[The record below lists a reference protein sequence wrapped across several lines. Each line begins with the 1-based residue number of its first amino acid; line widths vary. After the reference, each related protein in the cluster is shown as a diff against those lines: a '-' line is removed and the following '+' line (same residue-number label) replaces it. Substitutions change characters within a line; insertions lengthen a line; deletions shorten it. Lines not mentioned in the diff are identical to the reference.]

1 MKETNEDVG
10 NLTDKNMENQIE
22 NQNQRIEV
30 IEDSIQRIVKTL
42 TTDYKLLHENLADYK
57 AQKAIEQEANEKF
70 IEFLEQNNRAMESAQ
85 RINQSHFEAQDY
97 IKSQTEVVKNI
108 LYKSYQSFVGSL
120 NVWGGSIEE
129 LSQRL
134 EGIPKS
140 FAVEHHHN
148 IEPKSK
154 GLMII
159 LVVLVFLSVAG
170 LAWGFANYENNQD
183 LKADQVKYRIF
194 RQQLPELNRR
204 IDSLYYLDPERAA
217 AVVSKLEAETELR
230 KAAEMKRREAEQ
242 VAKEA
247 AILQQKE
254 KPY

>member
-1 MKETNEDVG
+1 MKETNEDVE
-10 NLTDKNMENQIE
+10 NLTDKNMENQLE

-57 AQKAIEQEANEKF
+57 AQKAIEKEANEKF
-70 IEFLEQNNRAMESAQ
+70 LEFLEQNNRAMESAQ

-97 IKSQTEVVKNI
+97 IKNQTEVVKNI
-108 LYKSYQSFVGSL
+108 LNKSYQSFVSSL

-129 LSQRL
+129 LNQQL

-140 FAVEHHHN
+140 FAVEHHHH

-154 GLMII
+154 GLMIM

-170 LAWGFANYENNQD
+170 LAWGFANYKNNQD

-204 IDSLYYLDPERAA
+204 IDSLYYVDPERAV

-242 VAKEA
+242 AAREA

-254 KPY
+254 KLY

>member
-1 MKETNEDVG
+1 
-10 NLTDKNMENQIE
+10 MENQIE

-30 IEDSIQRIVKTL
+30 IEDSIQRIIKAL

-57 AQKAIEQEANEKF
+57 AQKERETEENKKF
-70 IEFLEQNNRAMESAQ
+70 LEFLEQNNRAMESAQ

-97 IKSQTEVVKNI
+97 IKEQTEVLKMI
-108 LYKSYQSFVGSL
+108 LDKAYQSFVGSM
-120 NVWGGSIEE
+120 NVWCASIEE
-129 LSQRL
+129 LDKQL
-134 EGIPKS
+134 EEIPKS
-140 FAVEHHHN
+140 FAIEHHHH
-148 IEPKSK
+148 IVPKSK
-154 GLMII
+154 GLMVMLI
-159 LVVLVFLSVAG
+159 VLVFLSVAG
-170 LAWGFANYENNQD
+170 LAWGFASYEISQN

-194 RQQLPELNRR
+194 RQQLPDLNRR
-204 IDSLYYLDPERAA
+204 IDSLYYENPERAA

-230 KAAEMKRREAEQ
+230 KAAEAKRREAEE